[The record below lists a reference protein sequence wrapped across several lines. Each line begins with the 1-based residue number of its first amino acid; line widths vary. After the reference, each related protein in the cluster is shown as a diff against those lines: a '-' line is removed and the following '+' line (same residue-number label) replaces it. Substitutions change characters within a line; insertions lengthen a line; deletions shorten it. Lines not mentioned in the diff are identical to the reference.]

1 MKLDINKIMM
11 SVVIVIMFVAI
22 LWISSALTGCEPQ
35 QAGPPLETE
44 CDYSTPITL
53 TVVEYDSEKEIVA
66 QWEYYKKIKMPE
78 GAKLEGFET
87 INTRTGL
94 HTLHV
99 LKIRGQKDT
108 RRIETLG
115 HELMHSFCGAWHPS
129 YPGTD

>member
-1 MKLDINKIMM
+1 MKLDYNKIMM
-11 SVVIVIMFVAI
+11 AVVMI
-22 LWISSALTGCEPQ
+22 LAFSAFLLLASCEQPKG
-35 QAGPPLETE
+35 GPPLETE
-44 CDYSTPITL
+44 CNYSTPITL
-53 TVVEYDSEKEIVA
+53 TVVEYDDEKELAA
-66 QWEYYKKIKMPE
+66 QWEYYKKMKLPE

-115 HELMHSFCGAWHPS
+115 HELMHSFCGAWHPP
-129 YPGTD
+129 YPGT